1 MSDVAKQIRLEAAI
15 LARRKK
21 ARSVKFS
28 REAPCEWQPQAVNDP
43 KTGTVFTRDGAWEF
57 IAGKLEDKNQSV
69 RWVELRKPPGKKAF
83 QMIVGHSDGDI
94 YIKFQLGAGK
104 IKGRS
109 FHYSTRKGNQDT

>member
-1 MSDVAKQIRLEAAI
+1 MSDVPQPNRLEAAI

-21 ARSVKFS
+21 ARSVNFS
-28 REAPCEWQPQAVNDP
+28 PEAPCDWRPETVNDP
-43 KTGTVFTRDGAWEF
+43 ETGTVFTRDGAWEF
-57 IAGKLEDKNQSV
+57 IAGKLEDENQSV

-83 QMIVGHSDGDI
+83 EMIVAHSDGDI

-109 FHYSTRKGNQDT
+109 FHYSTRKRKQDT

>member
-1 MSDVAKQIRLEAAI
+1 MSDVPQPIRQEAAT

-28 REAPCEWQPQAVNDP
+28 REAPTDWRPQTVNDP
-43 KTGTVFTRDGAWEF
+43 ASGDAFTPNGAWEF
-57 IAGKLEDKNQSV
+57 IAEKLEDENQSV
-69 RWVELRKPPGKKAF
+69 RFIELRKPPGKKAF
-83 QMIVGHSDGDI
+83 EMVVAHPVGDI

-109 FHYSTRKGNQDT
+109 FHYSTSRGNQDM

>member
-1 MSDVAKQIRLEAAI
+1 M
-15 LARRKK
+15 
-21 ARSVKFS
+21 KFS

-43 KTGTVFTRDGAWEF
+43 ETGTVFTGDGAWEF
-57 IAGKLEDKNQSV
+57 VAEKLEDENQSV

-83 QMIVGHSDGDI
+83 EMIVAHSDGDI

-104 IKGRS
+104 IMGRS

>member
-1 MSDVAKQIRLEAAI
+1 MSDVPKPIRLEAAI

-21 ARSVKFS
+21 ARVVEFS
-28 REAPCEWQPQAVNDP
+28 REAPIDWRPQNVADP
-43 KTGTVFTRDGAWEF
+43 ETGTAFTRDGAWEF
-57 IAGKLEDKNQSV
+57 IAAKLEDENQSV

-83 QMIVGHSDGDI
+83 EMIVAHSDGDI
-94 YIKFQLGAGK
+94 YIKFQLGGGT